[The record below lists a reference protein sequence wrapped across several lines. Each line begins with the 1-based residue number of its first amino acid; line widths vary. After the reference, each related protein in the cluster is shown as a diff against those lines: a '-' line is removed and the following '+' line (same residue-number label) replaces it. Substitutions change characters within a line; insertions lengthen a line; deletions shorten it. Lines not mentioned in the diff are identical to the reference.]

1 MTIACGQ
8 GKVGAVKVRAKMK
21 VVTQPKP
28 KKKSKAALPPCHEQP
43 EPKKRKKKG
52 KKSKEVLVMR
62 QGEEKVE
69 VWRVY
74 TKFTPGGTRSYAQGF
89 TKGLLVM
96 APRSRRLFPNSRFA
110 LARIVKADLTR
121 DHHWVVK
128 FVGDAEDFDR
138 TMGFRHLKV
147 EKRYRVQ
154 KSAEGDKNGYRNEL
168 KYPRE
173 WVAPVLI
180 MEGQSKGGLR
190 SLFP

>member
-1 MTIACGQ
+1 M
-8 GKVGAVKVRAKMK
+8 VGAVKIRARKK
-21 VVTQPKP
+21 VATKPKP
-28 KKKSKAALPPCHEQP
+28 KKKPAAASLPIHDQP
-43 EPKKRKKKG
+43 EPKKRKKG
-52 KKSKEVLVMR
+52 KKSKELLVMR